1 MPPKTP
7 QNSFEHLQLANAKND
22 GWKITFLFGKAFF
35 QGRTCCE
42 FTANL
47 SSNMCRRVDQLPS
60 LYQPH
65 SVGGL
70 YTHYKDS
77 LKFPFIPRW
86 DDHAPWYFRPLLQ
99 DRGSYT
105 NTPVSCPSPMEIERS
120 DCGSTK
126 HEFHPS
132 IHPSIRRPPQE
143 GARNHCI
150 QTLGRWNTR
159 THRSCSRS
167 GESQQHPGAAESA
180 WGFVSKRTSN
190 IYSLNI

>member
-7 QNSFEHLQLANAKND
+7 QNSFEHLQLANVKND

-132 IHPSIRRPPQE
+132 IHPAASAGRCKKSLHPDPRPLKYPNASKLQPKRRE
-143 GARNHCI
+143 SA
-150 QTLGRWNTR
+150 TS
-159 THRSCSRS
+159 RSC
-167 GESQQHPGAAESA
+167 
-180 WGFVSKRTSN
+180 
-190 IYSLNI
+190 